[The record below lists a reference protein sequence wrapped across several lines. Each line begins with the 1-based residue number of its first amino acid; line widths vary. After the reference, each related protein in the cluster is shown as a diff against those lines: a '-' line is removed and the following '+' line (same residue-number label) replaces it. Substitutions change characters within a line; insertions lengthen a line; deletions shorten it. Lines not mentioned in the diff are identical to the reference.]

1 MSLRRRRIKREY
13 NRKIETLLLRV
24 VLFGL
29 SLLVIFQFIML
40 REPVRKSLNYAIMLE
55 GDSLREEGVLM
66 REGYVYL
73 TLEKDIPLFE
83 VKLLL
88 NGEPV
93 ANLDAY
99 KTKVSVR
106 HNDVLELDASKG
118 TKGYYACVRIV
129 DVSDNV
135 IQPMAGL
142 QIRAG
147 NKIMLISRVTLR

>member
-13 NRKIETLLLRV
+13 NGKIETLLFRV

-40 REPVRKSLNYAIMLE
+40 KESVRKSLNYAIMLE
-55 GDSLREEGVLM
+55 GGSLGGEGVLM

-106 HNDVLELDASKG
+106 HNDVLELDASKS
-118 TKGYYACVRIV
+118 TKGYACVRIV

-147 NKIMLISRVTLR
+147 NKIMLISRVSLR